1 MISQFQKFKDLH
13 FQNEP
18 FLLSNV
24 WNAQSAKISEKLGF
38 KSVGT
43 SSAAIAH
50 SLGYE
55 DGENM
60 AFSDYFFIIE
70 NIKKSIVIPLS
81 VDLESGYGNDEKSI
95 ISNIS
100 KLANLGVVGINI
112 EDSVVKGNI
121 RSLENEIV
129 FSEKLNVI
137 SNYIKK
143 NNIEMFIN
151 VRTDTFLLNCEN
163 VMSETLKRIE
173 LYEKFNIDGIFL
185 PCITNQNEI
194 KEIVQ
199 NTKLPINVMCMP
211 ELPNFD
217 ILKSIGV
224 KRISMGNFINDY
236 IYKNM
241 AQISEKIVNEKSFNS
256 LF

>member
-1 MISQFQKFKDLH
+1 MLSQFQQFKNLH
-13 FQNEP
+13 YQNEP

-38 KSVGT
+38 KSIGT

-60 AFSDYFFIIE
+60 PFDEYLFIIE
-70 NIKKSIVIPLS
+70 RIKKSVSIPVS
-81 VDLESGYGNDEKSI
+81 VDLETGYGNDEKTI
-95 ISNIS
+95 TSNIS
-100 KLANLGVVGINI
+100 KLVNLGIIGINI
-112 EDSVVKGNI
+112 EDSVVNNGI
-121 RSLENEIV
+121 RTLENEFV
-129 FSEKLNVI
+129 FSEKLNMI
-137 SNYIKK
+137 KHYIQSNT
-143 NNIEMFIN
+143 IEMFIN
-151 VRTDTFLLNCEN
+151 VRTDTFLLNCDN
-163 VMSETLKRIE
+163 VVNETLKRIE
-173 LYEKFNIDGIFL
+173 LYAQSNIDGIFL
-185 PCITNQNEI
+185 PCITNENDI
-194 KEIVQ
+194 KTIVE

-224 KRISMGNFINDY
+224 KRISMGNFVNDY
-236 IYKNM
+236 TYKNM
-241 AQISEKIVNEKSFNS
+241 TQISEKIISEKSFNC

>member
-1 MISQFQKFKDLH
+1 MISHFQQFNNLH
-13 FQNEP
+13 NQNEP

-60 AFSDYFFIIE
+60 PFDEYLFIIE
-70 NIKKSIVIPLS
+70 RIKKSVSIPVS
-81 VDLESGYGNDEKSI
+81 VDLESGYGNDEKTI
-95 ISNIS
+95 ISNVS
-100 KLANLGVVGINI
+100 KLENLGVVGINI
-112 EDSVVKGNI
+112 EDSIVKDNI
-121 RSLENEIV
+121 RTLENEIV
-129 FSEKLNVI
+129 FSEKLNII
-137 SNYIKK
+137 SNYIKT

-151 VRTDTFLLNCEN
+151 VRTDTFLLNCDN
-163 VMSETLKRIE
+163 LLNETLKRIK
-173 LYEKFNIDGIFL
+173 LYEQCKIDGIFL
-185 PCITNQNEI
+185 PCITNENDI
-194 KEIVQ
+194 KTIVE

-224 KRISMGNFINDY
+224 KRISMGNFVNDY

-241 AQISEKIVNEKSFNS
+241 TQISEKIITEKSFNC

>member
-1 MISQFQKFKDLH
+1 M
-13 FQNEP
+13 
-18 FLLSNV
+18 LLSNV

-60 AFSDYFFIIE
+60 PFSDYLFIIE
-70 NIKKSIVIPLS
+70 NIKKAISIPLS
-81 VDLESGYGNDEKSI
+81 VDLEAGYGSDEKTLT
-95 ISNIS
+95 SNIS
-100 KLANLGVVGINI
+100 KLASIGIVGINI
-112 EDSVVKGNI
+112 EDSIVKDNI
-121 RSLENEIV
+121 RTLENELV
-129 FSEKLNVI
+129 FSEKLNII
-137 SNYIKK
+137 SNYIKT
-143 NNIEMFIN
+143 NNIEMFVN

-163 VMSETLKRIE
+163 VMSETLKRIK

-185 PCITNQNEI
+185 PCITNQNQI

-217 ILKSIGV
+217 LLKSVGV

-241 AQISEKIVNEKSFNS
+241 EQVSARIIEEKSFND

>member
-1 MISQFQKFKDLH
+1 M
-13 FQNEP
+13 
-18 FLLSNV
+18 SNV

-60 AFSDYFFIIE
+60 PFSDYLFIIE
-70 NIKKSIVIPLS
+70 NIKKAISIPLS
-81 VDLESGYGNDEKSI
+81 VDLEAGYGSDEKTLT
-95 ISNIS
+95 SNIS
-100 KLANLGVVGINI
+100 KLASIGIVGINI
-112 EDSVVKGNI
+112 EDSIVKDNI
-121 RSLENEIV
+121 RTLENELV
-129 FSEKLNVI
+129 FSEKLNII
-137 SNYIKK
+137 SNYIKT
-143 NNIEMFIN
+143 NNIEMFVN

-163 VMSETLKRIE
+163 VMSETLKRIK

-185 PCITNQNEI
+185 PCITNQNQI

-217 ILKSIGV
+217 LLKSVGV

-241 AQISEKIVNEKSFNS
+241 EQVSARIIEEKSFND

>member
-13 FQNEP
+13 NQNEP

-24 WNAQSAKISEKLGF
+24 WNAQSANISEKLGF
-38 KSVGT
+38 KSIGT

-60 AFSDYFFIIE
+60 PFSDYLFIIE
-70 NIKKSIVIPLS
+70 NIKKSITIPLS
-81 VDLESGYGNDEKSI
+81 VDLESGYGNDEKTI

-100 KLANLGVVGINI
+100 KLVNLGVVGINV
-112 EDSVVKGNI
+112 EDSIVKDNI
-121 RSLENEIV
+121 RTLENEIV
-129 FSEKLNVI
+129 FSEKLNII
-137 SNYIKK
+137 SNYIKT
-143 NNIEMFIN
+143 NNIEMFVN

-163 VMSETLKRIE
+163 VMRETLKRIK
-173 LYEKFNIDGIFL
+173 LYEQFNIDGIFI
-185 PCITNQNEI
+185 PCITNQNDII
-194 KEIVQ
+194 KIVE

-211 ELPNFD
+211 DLPNFN

-224 KRISMGNFINDY
+224 KRISMGNFINDFV
-236 IYKNM
+236 YKNM
-241 AQISEKIVNEKSFNS
+241 AQVSEKIINEKSFNS

>member
-1 MISQFQKFKDLH
+1 MISQFQEFKDLH
-13 FQNEP
+13 YQNDP
-18 FLLSNV
+18 LLLSNV

-38 KSVGT
+38 KSLGT

-60 AFSDYFFIIE
+60 PFSDYLFVIE
-70 NIKKSIVIPLS
+70 NIKKSITIPLT
-81 VDLESGYGNDEKSI
+81 VDLESGYGNDEEII

-112 EDSVVKGNI
+112 EDSIVKDNI
-121 RSLENEIV
+121 RTLENEIV
-129 FSEKLNVI
+129 FSEKLNIV
-137 SNYIKK
+137 SNYIKT
-143 NNIEMFIN
+143 NNFEMFLN

-163 VMSETLKRIE
+163 VMSETLKRIK
-173 LYEKFNIDGIFL
+173 LYEQCKIDGIFL
-185 PCITNQNEI
+185 PCITNQNQI
-194 KEIVQ
+194 KEIVE

-217 ILKSIGV
+217 ILKFVGV
-224 KRISMGNFINDY
+224 KRISMGNFVNNY

-241 AQISEKIVNEKSFNS
+241 EQISEKILDEKSFNS

>member
-13 FQNEP
+13 YQNEP
-18 FLLSNV
+18 FILSNV
-24 WNAQSAKISEKLGF
+24 WNAQSAKISEKIGF

-60 AFSDYFFIIE
+60 PFSDYLFIIE
-70 NIKKSIVIPLS
+70 NIKKSIKIPLS
-81 VDLESGYGNDEKSI
+81 VDLESGYGNDEKTI
-95 ISNIS
+95 MANIL
-100 KLANLGVVGINI
+100 KLANRGVVGINI
-112 EDSVVKGNI
+112 EDSIIKNNI
-121 RSLENEIV
+121 RTLENEIV
-129 FSEKLNVI
+129 FSEKLHIV
-137 SNYIKK
+137 SNYLKT
-143 NNIEMFIN
+143 NNIEMFVN

-163 VMSETLKRIE
+163 PMSETLKRIK

-185 PCITNQNEI
+185 PCITNQNQI
-194 KEIVQ
+194 KEIVE

-217 ILKSIGV
+217 ILKSVGV

-241 AQISEKIVNEKSFNS
+241 EQISEKIIKEKSFHS